1 MNSKHPKTSIWI
13 RLIAAGTCLA
23 FFAGCAQIATVSEKR
38 PAPLQ
43 PSSEADRVATQTID
57 SGLAEEQ
64 KQPLVALG
72 AFVAAAQ
79 DALRQLDRNP
89 ANAEAR
95 RDYNFAVARI
105 FTVVRDAK
113 LDPWT
118 HPMRVGANGEYTL
131 TWNRDPRPEWN
142 LALYGLVPADQL
154 DFKGT
159 YVKDHVKKDGIGAP
173 LVAERTLTAQQ
184 ASALFCAPHIF
195 YSVTATAQFEGSRC
209 IISIYDPLAT
219 ETVRVDGHTY
229 PLAANFTAAY
239 ALQLALEKPQKLGLA
254 RMLRPQEYAATAR
267 IIRFEPYNPN
277 KTVVLFIHGL
287 MDTPVTWV
295 PMLNDLRGDV
305 DFRRNYQIWFYSY
318 PSGYPY
324 PYSAA
329 ILRQELD
336 AIEKK
341 FPLRKPMV
349 VIGHSMGGCITR
361 TLITDTGTKLW
372 TEAFGHSPAETQMP
386 ADTKRLLEQ
395 AIIFKHRGEIGRAIF
410 MSAPHRGSDLASNW
424 IGRIGS
430 MLVKAPTTLLKVNQA
445 LGASLTAD
453 PAALQLKRLPNSID
467 TMAPNNRF
475 VMGINTVPITKGI
488 PYHSIIG
495 DRGRGD
501 TPNSSD
507 GVVPYWS
514 SHLDGAKS
522 ERIVPCG
529 HGSPL
534 NPQAIVEVHRILQ
547 LNTKSHRTQPQQ
559 PSAQDTHHRAGVA
572 VDGDASSGAAVS
584 KTDL

>member
-1 MNSKHPKTSIWI
+1 MKIHYSIT
-13 RLIAAGTCLA
+13 ASVLA
-23 FFAGCAQIATVSEKR
+23 LAMAGCAQIAVVSEKR
-38 PAPLQ
+38 PAALP
-43 PSSEADRVATQTID
+43 PGSSVDRVATQTINRA
-57 SGLAEEQ
+57 LIEER
-64 KQPLVALG
+64 KQPIVALG
-72 AFVAAAQ
+72 AFVAAAR
-79 DALRQLDRNP
+79 DALHQLDRNP

-95 RDYNFAVARI
+95 RAYNFAVARI

-118 HPMRVGANGEYTL
+118 QPVRVGANGEFTL
-131 TWNRDPRPEWN
+131 TWKRDPRPEWN
-142 LALYGLVPADQL
+142 LALYDLIPADEL
-154 DFKGT
+154 DYRGT
-159 YVKDHVKKDGIGAP
+159 YVKDHVTKEGIGAP
-173 LVAERTLTAQQ
+173 LVAKQELTAQQ
-184 ASALFCAPHIF
+184 ASAFFTPPYIY

-209 IISIYDPLAT
+209 VISINDPLAA
-219 ETVRVDGHTY
+219 ESVRVDGHSY
-229 PLAANFTAAY
+229 PLAADFTASY
-239 ALQLALEKPQKLGLA
+239 AMLLAREKPQKLGLV
-254 RMLRPQEYAATAR
+254 RLLRPEEYAATAR
-267 IIRFEPYNPN
+267 VARMEPYNPN
-277 KTVVLFIHGL
+277 KAVVLVIHGL
-287 MDTPVTWV
+287 MDTPATWV
-295 PMLNDLRGDV
+295 PMLNDLRGDK
-305 DFRRNYQIWFYSY
+305 DIRRNYQFWFYSY

-324 PYSAA
+324 PYSAL

-341 FPLRKPMV
+341 FPLGKKMV
-349 VIGHSMGGCITR
+349 VIGHSMGGCISR
-361 TLITDTGTKLW
+361 TLITDTGNKLW
-372 TEAFGHSPAETQMP
+372 LEAFGHSPAETQMP

-445 LGASLTAD
+445 LSASLTAD

-514 SHLDGAKS
+514 SHLDGARS
-522 ERIVPCG
+522 EFIAPCD
-529 HGSPL
+529 HG
-534 NPQAIVEVHRILQ
+534 
-547 LNTKSHRTQPQQ
+547 
-559 PSAQDTHHRAGVA
+559 
-572 VDGDASSGAAVS
+572 
-584 KTDL
+584 

>member
-1 MNSKHPKTSIWI
+1 MNPKRSKISIRT
-13 RLIAAGTCLA
+13 RLIVAVTCLA
-23 FFAGCAQIATVSEKR
+23 FFAGCAQIAVVSEKR
-38 PAPLQ
+38 PAPL
-43 PSSEADRVATQTID
+43 PPGSDADRVATQTID
-57 SGLAEEQ
+57 RALVEEK
-64 KQPLVALG
+64 KQPIVALG
-72 AFVAAAQ
+72 GFVGAAR
-79 DALRQLDRNP
+79 DSLRQLDRNP

-118 HPMRVGANGEYTL
+118 QPMRVGANGEFTL
-131 TWNRDPRPEWN
+131 TWKRDPRPEWDP
-142 LALYGLVPADQL
+142 ALYDLIPADEL

-159 YVKDHVKKDGIGAP
+159 YVKDHVTKEGIGAP
-173 LVAERTLTAQQ
+173 LVAKRELTAQQ
-184 ASALFCAPHIF
+184 ASAFFCPPYIY

-209 IISIYDPLAT
+209 VISVNDPLAA
-219 ETVRVDGHTY
+219 ESVRVDGHTY
-229 PLAANFTAAY
+229 PLAANFTASY
-239 ALQLALEKPQKLGLA
+239 ALLLAREKPQKLGFA
-254 RMLRPQEYAATAR
+254 RLLRPQEYAATAR
-267 IIRFEPYNPN
+267 VARLEPYNPN
-277 KTVVLFIHGL
+277 KTVVLVIHGL

-295 PMLNDLRGDV
+295 PMVNDLRGDV
-305 DFRRNYQIWFYSY
+305 DFRRNYQVWFYSY

-324 PYSAA
+324 PYSAV

-372 TEAFGHSPAETQMP
+372 MDAFGRPPAKTEMP
-386 ADTKRLLEQ
+386 AASKHLLEE
-395 AIIFKHRGEIGRAIF
+395 AIIFKHRGEIGRVVF
-410 MSAPHRGSDLASNW
+410 MSTPHRGANLASNW

-430 MLVKAPTTLLKVNQA
+430 MLVRTPTKLLTIGRTLRE
-445 LGASLTAD
+445 SLTTD
-453 PAALQLKRLPNSID
+453 PAALQLKSVPNSVD

-475 VMGINTVPITKGI
+475 VMGINTIPITSGI

-501 TPNSSD
+501 SPNSSD

-514 SHLDGAKS
+514 SHLDGARS
-522 ERIVPCG
+522 EFIAPCD
-529 HGSPL
+529 HGSPK
-534 NPQAIVEVHRILQ
+534 NPQAIAEVHRILK
-547 LNTKSHRTQPQQ
+547 LN
-559 PSAQDTHHRAGVA
+559 AQ
-572 VDGDASSGAAVS
+572 SN
-584 KTDL
+584 

>member
-1 MNSKHPKTSIWI
+1 MNPKHSKISIRT
-13 RLIAAGTCLA
+13 RLIVAVTCLT
-23 FFAGCAQIATVSEKR
+23 FFAGCAQIAVVSEKR
-38 PAPLQ
+38 PAALP
-43 PSSEADRVATQTID
+43 PGSDADRVATQTINRA
-57 SGLAEEQ
+57 LVEEN
-64 KQPLVALG
+64 KQPVVALG
-72 AFVAAAQ
+72 AFVAAAR

-118 HPMRVGANGEYTL
+118 QPMRVGANGEFTL
-131 TWNRDPRPEWN
+131 AWKRDPRPEWN
-142 LALYGLVPADQL
+142 LALYNLIPADEL
-154 DFKGT
+154 DYKGT
-159 YVKDHVKKDGIGAP
+159 YVKDHVTKEGIGAP
-173 LVAERTLTAQQ
+173 LVAKRELTAQQ
-184 ASALFCAPHIF
+184 ASQMFCPPYIY

-209 IISIYDPLAT
+209 VISINDPLAA
-219 ETVRVDGHTY
+219 ESVRVDGHTY
-229 PLAANFTAAY
+229 PLAANFTASY
-239 ALQLALEKPQKLGLA
+239 AMLLAREKPQKLGFA
-254 RMLRPQEYAATAR
+254 RLLRPQEYAATAR
-267 IIRFEPYNPN
+267 VARLEPYNPN
-277 KTVVLFIHGL
+277 KTVLLVIHGL

-295 PMLNDLRGDV
+295 PMVNDLRGDV
-305 DFRRNYQIWFYSY
+305 DFRRNYQVWFYSY

-324 PYSAA
+324 PYSAV

-372 TEAFGHSPAETQMP
+372 IDAFGRSPAETEMP
-386 ADTKRLLEQ
+386 AASKHLLEE
-395 AIIFKHRGEIGRAIF
+395 AIIFKHRREIGRVVF
-410 MSAPHRGSDLASNW
+410 MSTPHRGANLATNW

-430 MLVKAPTTLLKVNQA
+430 MLVRTPTKLLTIGRTLRE
-445 LGASLTAD
+445 SLTTD
-453 PAALQLKRLPNSID
+453 PAALQLKSVPNSVD

-475 VMGINTVPITKGI
+475 VMGINTIPITKGI

-501 TPNSSD
+501 SPNSSD

-514 SHLDGAKS
+514 SHLDGARS
-522 ERIVPCG
+522 EFIAPCD
-529 HGSPL
+529 HGSPK
-534 NPQAIVEVHRILQ
+534 NPQAIAEVHRILK
-547 LNTKSHRTQPQQ
+547 LN
-559 PSAQDTHHRAGVA
+559 AQ
-572 VDGDASSGAAVS
+572 SN
-584 KTDL
+584 

>member
-1 MNSKHPKTSIWI
+1 MNPKRSKISIRT
-13 RLIAAGTCLA
+13 RLIVAVTCLA
-23 FFAGCAQIATVSEKR
+23 FFAGCAQIAVVSEKR
-38 PAPLQ
+38 PAPL
-43 PSSEADRVATQTID
+43 PPGSDADRVATQTID
-57 SGLAEEQ
+57 RALVEEK
-64 KQPLVALG
+64 KQPIVALG
-72 AFVAAAQ
+72 GFVAAAR
-79 DALRQLDRNP
+79 DSLRQLDRNP

-118 HPMRVGANGEYTL
+118 QPMRVGANGEFTL
-131 TWNRDPRPEWN
+131 TWKRDPRPEWDP
-142 LALYGLVPADQL
+142 ALYDLIPADEL

-159 YVKDHVKKDGIGAP
+159 YVKDHVTKEGIGAP
-173 LVAERTLTAQQ
+173 LVAKRELTAQQ
-184 ASALFCAPHIF
+184 ASAFFCPPYIY

-209 IISIYDPLAT
+209 VISVNDPLAA
-219 ETVRVDGHTY
+219 ESVRVDGHTY
-229 PLAANFTAAY
+229 PLAANFTASY
-239 ALQLALEKPQKLGLA
+239 ALLLAREKPQKLGFA
-254 RMLRPQEYAATAR
+254 RLLRPQEYAATAR
-267 IIRFEPYNPN
+267 VARLEPYNPN
-277 KTVVLFIHGL
+277 KTVVLVIHGL

-295 PMLNDLRGDV
+295 PMVNDLRGDV
-305 DFRRNYQIWFYSY
+305 DFRRNYQVWFYSY

-324 PYSAA
+324 PYSAV

-372 TEAFGHSPAETQMP
+372 MDAFGRPPAKTEMP
-386 ADTKRLLEQ
+386 AASKHLLEE
-395 AIIFKHRGEIGRAIF
+395 AIIFKHRGEIGRVVF
-410 MSAPHRGSDLASNW
+410 MSTPHRGANLASNW

-430 MLVKAPTTLLKVNQA
+430 MLVRTPTKLLTIGRTLRE
-445 LGASLTAD
+445 SLTTD
-453 PAALQLKRLPNSID
+453 PAALQLKSVPNSVD

-475 VMGINTVPITKGI
+475 VMGINTIPITPGI

-501 TPNSSD
+501 SPNSSD

-514 SHLDGAKS
+514 SHLDGARS
-522 ERIVPCG
+522 EFIAPCD
-529 HGSPL
+529 HGSPK
-534 NPQAIVEVHRILQ
+534 NPQAIAEVHRILK
-547 LNTKSHRTQPQQ
+547 LN
-559 PSAQDTHHRAGVA
+559 AQ
-572 VDGDASSGAAVS
+572 SN
-584 KTDL
+584 